1 MMLHCRDLNYSD
13 MLAATCSCVSA
24 QPVPLEWLSC
34 NSVSIFAEK
43 EAARAAF
50 SDGTRR
56 GLFYF
61 LLKKKKKKKTNVA
74 LEQLFQFEPETV
86 LRYLF
91 SFFRVAAI

>member
-1 MMLHCRDLNYSD
+1 MMLHCRDLDYSD

-61 LLKKKKKKKTNVA
+61 LFLFLFFIFSFVA